1 MEVVSHIS
9 IAKEEGFINEADYQ
23 QLDKEAQAIS
33 RMMSA
38 LKKSLQ

>member
-1 MEVVSHIS
+1 MEVVSYIW
-9 IAKEEGFINEADYQ
+9 IAKEEGFIDDRDDQ
-23 QLDKEAQAIS
+23 QLDNEAKVIS